1 MGFAGRRRARSGGGG
16 AARRL
21 LHLRHPHADGRGTR
35 PSAWAMTDIDVNG
48 EDIGNVS
55 LTLAE
60 GMTVTGKIQ
69 FAGKARRRLM

>member
-1 MGFAGRRRARSGGGG
+1 
-16 AARRL
+16 
-21 LHLRHPHADGRGTR
+21 
-35 PSAWAMTDIDVNG
+35 MTDIDVNG